1 MTDALKKVL
10 EGISLSDSAKAAIA
24 DAWET
29 KLHEAREELAAQL
42 RDEFSLKYEK
52 DKGELVEAM
61 DTMIS
66 DTLNT
71 QVKELAEAKKD
82 TMAEKAKAKKKMDEV
97 VNTLHAF
104 IKEQLTKEVVEF
116 RKDRQAVKAKVSEV
130 DKLVN
135 EALTKELEEYHD
147 ERRKLAED
155 RVQHK
160 INAKKELAETKK
172 KMIGEMATICE
183 KFITEYLT
191 EEMGQLKGELIES
204 KKKHFG
210 MKIFEAFAAEFGSS
224 FFNERKEINK
234 LLKVVEEQNKK
245 LKEAFEEI
253 AKGKNTIT
261 ESTNKLRIVEDRHAR
276 TNQLN
281 ELCGSL
287 TGSKRRLMEEL
298 LEKVPTQKLT
308 ESFKIYLPT
317 VLEGGQKPSAAAA
330 TESQA
335 PALKEVTGDKENLM
349 SKGNAP
355 ADKKVINEVVSKL
368 RNMETYSHNKNNV
381 M

>member
-29 KLHEAREELAAQL
+29 KLQEAREELAATL

-52 DKGELVEAM
+52 DKGELVNAM
-61 DTMIS
+61 DAMIGE
-66 DTLNT
+66 TLNA
-71 QVKELAEAKKD
+71 QVEELAEAKKA
-82 TMAEKAKAKKKMDEV
+82 TMAEKAKTKKKMDEV
-97 VNTLHAF
+97 ITTLHAF
-104 IKEQLTKEVVEF
+104 IKEQLTKEVEEF
-116 RKDRQAVKAKVSEV
+116 RKDRQATAAKVSEI

-155 RVQHK
+155 RVQNK
-160 INAKKELAETKK
+160 INAKKELAEAKK

-183 KFITEYLT
+183 QFIREHLT
-191 EEMGQLKGELIES
+191 EEMKQLKGELTEA

-224 FFNERKEINK
+224 FFQERKEISK

-253 AKGKNTIT
+253 AKRDTMISETK
-261 ESTNKLRIVEDRHAR
+261 NKLKINEDRQTR
-276 TNQLN
+276 SKKMD

-287 TGSKRRLMEEL
+287 TGKKRKLMEEL
-298 LEKVPTQKLT
+298 LEKVPTQKLE
-308 ESFKIYLPT
+308 ESFKIYLPP
-317 VLEGGQKPSAAAA
+317 VLEDGVKPASVAAS
-330 TESQA
+330 ESQA

-355 ADKKVINEVVSKL
+355 EGKKVINEVVSKF
-368 RNMETYSHNKNNV
+368 RNMETYSQNKNNV